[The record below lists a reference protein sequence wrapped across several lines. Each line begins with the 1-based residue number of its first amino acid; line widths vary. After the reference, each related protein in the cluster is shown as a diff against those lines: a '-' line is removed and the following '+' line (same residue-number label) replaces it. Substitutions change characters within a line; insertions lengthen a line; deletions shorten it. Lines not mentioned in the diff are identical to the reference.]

1 MSPDYSCLENNKQT
15 ITRTTLNASTRAK
28 IQDTRNRYHP
38 RIDRDHGGGEC
49 RQYRG
54 ENMYRARLICFS
66 RQACGH
72 AADYTDSPP
81 GYNWSRNR
89 APGTR
94 EHGKYGISLSLSLA

>member
-1 MSPDYSCLENNKQT
+1 
-15 ITRTTLNASTRAK
+15 
-28 IQDTRNRYHP
+28 
-38 RIDRDHGGGEC
+38 
-49 RQYRG
+49 
-54 ENMYRARLICFS
+54 MYRARLICFS

-94 EHGKYGISLSLSLA
+94 EHGKYGISLSLSRIDEYLCLAAKGSFVREVAFLTQITFF